1 VIQKKICMVGVHATG
16 KTSLVQRYVSS
27 IFSEKYHSTV
37 GVKIDRKDV
46 RADGSTV
53 KLVLWDL
60 EGRDGVQ
67 DIQTSYLRGAAGI
80 FFVADGTRRDTFDQI
95 FEIRQIVEDAIGPV
109 PSILALNKY
118 DLKDEWK
125 LADDDSQRLKDM
137 SWDYFRTSAK
147 SGRGVEGAF
156 EWLALATLGDSKK

>member
-1 VIQKKICMVGVHATG
+1 MIQKKVCMVGVHATG
-16 KTSLVQRYVSS
+16 KTSLVRRYVQS

-46 RADGSTV
+46 QVDGQTV

-80 FFVADGTRRDTFDQI
+80 FYVADGTRRETFEQL
-95 FEIRQIVEDAIGPV
+95 FELHELVEQTLGAIPAIV
-109 PSILALNKY
+109 ALNKS
-118 DLKDEWK
+118 DLVEDWQLEDGDT
-125 LADDDSQRLKDM
+125 ARLRDR

-147 SGRGVEGAF
+147 TGKGVDPAF
-156 EWLALATLGDSKK
+156 EWLALAMLPK